1 MCNSS
6 SRRYYV
12 LLFNWEWWHCVNFA
26 LCLQQSNAQ
35 SKIGSSLSQQVET
48 CTADIT
54 PILLLNHALCA
65 CKILWH
71 LSLFDVHQAQYRFLY
86 TNSNCFVLER
96 FLVSMFKWLNTQVS
110 WQLHKLT
117 SICQFFS
124 SQLHWEQW
132 KRMNFVI
139 EFKTIKRI
147 GVIKMVKNQKTW
159 KSRLHWRSWYYPP
172 QTSLRL

>member
-1 MCNSS
+1 MFTQILHI
-6 SRRYYV
+6 YV
-12 LLFNWEWWHCVNFA
+12 QLFFKKILCTFVQLVMVTLSEFCSLFA
-26 LCLQQSNAQ
+26 TVQCRAKLGTLFLN
-35 SKIGSSLSQQVET
+35 KVET

-54 PILLLNHALCA
+54 PIRLLNHALCA

-71 LSLFDVHQAQYRFLY
+71 LSLFDVHQARYRFLY

-96 FLVSMFKWLNTQVS
+96 FLVSMLKSLNTQVS

-139 EFKTIKRI
+139 QFKTIKRI
-147 GVIKMVKNQKTW
+147 GVITKEKNSENLKV
-159 KSRLHWRSWYYPP
+159 
-172 QTSLRL
+172 